1 MNREANAPQWNKDNS
16 VALENQGTRLD
27 IVEKVTGRAK
37 YATDH
42 YPPNLLWAAYIRCP
56 YGKARL
62 KSSDEATAKKVA
74 GVLEVVI
81 DKKAGRY
88 PGDRLGFVCAES
100 RQALEEALAALD
112 LRFDVDRPATSLD
125 AEKKPLEELAAPDN
139 AAAAEA
145 ALASAAQVVEQTYET
160 QVQVHCCLEPHAILV
175 DYREGEATGFVST
188 QATFAC
194 RGQLAE
200 ALQLPPNKVQVHCEY
215 VGGGFGSKFGIGPEG
230 ALAARMS
237 RKHRRP
243 CRVVC
248 DRKAEMTDTG
258 MRPGS
263 MQYMKIGI
271 DGQGKLVGGRVHT
284 WGSVGP
290 TGGGGGVRNPSRY
303 RFGTVARSH
312 QDVNLN
318 SGFPAAMRAP
328 GHPQAMFAI
337 EMMMDE
343 LAAKAQMD
351 PVEFRLRNDENATR
365 REMLKVGAEMIGW
378 KDRKPDGTSPGPIKR
393 GFGVGVADWGNGRGE
408 ATVTVNIYRD
418 GTVEALSG
426 SQDIGTGFRT
436 LLADCVRSQ
445 IGEIPRKL
453 VVARVGDST
462 LPPGPASGGSVTS
475 RLVAPKAFN
484 AAEQAKQALFKL
496 VAGEWGLSDAS
507 GLKVADGQIVAGDKS
522 IAWDKACKLISG
534 DRISVTSSEDGPFW
548 KQPTESEAVQFVD
561 LTVDVETGII
571 RVKRIVALQE
581 VGLPVNRSALENQIT
596 GAVIQGL
603 SFCLFEDRILNRQ
616 NGAMVNANMDFYK
629 IAGPMDVPE
638 IVPVIWRSRPDSGVN
653 SVGEPP
659 VIPTPG
665 AIGCAVA
672 NAIGR
677 RVRTMPITPAR
688 VLEALSRDGGVA

>member
-1 MNREANAPQWNKDNS
+1 MSLNAPKWRKDNA
-16 VALENQGTRLD
+16 VALENEGTRLD

-42 YPPNLLWAAYIRCP
+42 YPANLIWAAYVRCP

-62 KSSDEATAKKVA
+62 RSVDEAAARQVK
-74 GVLEVVI
+74 GVLEVQI
-81 DKKAGRY
+81 DKRAGRY
-88 PGDRLGFVCAES
+88 PGDRLGHVCGDS
-100 RQALEEALAALD
+100 RSAVEAALRALAMK
-112 LRFDVDRPATSLD
+112 FEIDRPATRLEVE
-125 AEKKPLEELAAPDN
+125 ARPLEEVPPPGN
-139 AAAAEA
+139 AAAADT
-145 ALASAAQVVEQTYET
+145 ALASAAHVVERTYQT
-160 QVQVHCCLEPHAILV
+160 QVQVHCSLEPHAIVV
-175 DYREGEATGFVST
+175 DCRDDSATAHVST
-188 QATFAC
+188 QANFAC
-194 RGQLAE
+194 RAQLAE
-200 ALQLPPNKVQVHCEY
+200 ALKLPPNRVQVHCEY

-237 RKHRRP
+237 RKFNRP

-248 DRKAEMTDTG
+248 DRREEMTDTG

-271 DGQGKLVGGRVHT
+271 DGQGKLLGGRVHT

-303 RFGTVARSH
+303 RFGTIARSH
-312 QDVNLN
+312 EDVNLN

-328 GHPQAMFAI
+328 GHPQALFAI
-337 EMMMDE
+337 ELMMDE
-343 LAAKAQMD
+343 LAGKGGID
-351 PVEFRLRNDENATR
+351 PVEFRLRNDDNATR
-365 REMLKVGAEMIGW
+365 REMLQVGAELIGW
-378 KDRKPDGTSPGPIKR
+378 KDRRPDGTSPGPIKR

-426 SQDIGTGFRT
+426 AQDIGTGFRT

-445 IGEIPRKL
+445 IGDIPRKL
-453 VVARVGDST
+453 VVARVGDSS

-475 RLVAPKAFN
+475 RFVAPKAFN
-484 AAEQAKQALFKL
+484 AALQARQVLLKL
-496 VAGEWGLSDAS
+496 VSVEWGGVDPATLRVTAGEVTST
-507 GLKVADGQIVAGDKS
+507 DGRS
-522 IAWDKACKLISG
+522 MSWEKACKLISG
-534 DRISVTSSEDGPFW
+534 DRLTITTSEDGPFW
-548 KQPTESEAVQFVD
+548 KAPTGSEAVQFVD
-561 LTVDVETGII
+561 LTVDVETGIV
-571 RVKRIVALQE
+571 RVRRIVALQE

-596 GAVIQGL
+596 GGVIQGL

-616 NGAMVNANMDFYK
+616 TGAPVNANMDFYK
-629 IAGPMDVPE
+629 IAGSMDIPE
-638 IVPVIWRSRPDSGVN
+638 ITTVLWRSREDSGVN

-665 AIGCAVA
+665 AIACAVA

-677 RVRTMPITPAR
+677 RVTTMPLTPAKI
-688 VLEALSRDGGVA
+688 LAALARDGGVA

>member
-1 MNREANAPQWNKDNS
+1 MSAEPKSPWRKDNA
-16 VALENQGTRLD
+16 VALENEGTRLD
-27 IVEKVTGRAK
+27 VVEKVTGKAK

-42 YPPNLLWAAYIRCP
+42 YPPNMLWAAYVRCP

-62 KSSDEATAKKVA
+62 RSADEAAAKQVP
-74 GVLEVVI
+74 GVLEVQVE
-81 DKKAGRY
+81 KKAGRY
-88 PGDRLGFVCAES
+88 PGDRIGHVCAES
-100 RQALEEALAALD
+100 HKALSDALAALAPT
-112 LRFDVDRPATSLD
+112 FEIDRPATSLD
-125 AEKKPLEELAAPDN
+125 GEKKPLEEIPTAEN
-139 AAAAEA
+139 ASAAEA
-145 ALASAAQVVEQTYET
+145 ALKSAAHVVEQTYET
-160 QVQVHCCLEPHAILV
+160 QVQVHCSLEPHAILV
-175 DYREGEATGFVST
+175 DCREGEATAFVST
-188 QATFAC
+188 QANFAC

-200 ALQLPPNKVQVHCEY
+200 ALKLPPNKVQVHCEY

-230 ALAARMS
+230 ALAAKMS
-237 RKHRRP
+237 QKYSRP
-243 CRVVC
+243 CRVAC
-248 DRKAEMTDTG
+248 NRKEELTDTG

-263 MQYMKIGI
+263 IQYMKIGV
-271 DGQGKLVGGRVHT
+271 DGEGKLVGGRVHS

-303 RFGTVARSH
+303 RFGAVAKSH

-328 GHPQAMFAI
+328 GHPQAMFAV

-343 LAAKAQMD
+343 LAAKAGLD
-351 PVEFRLRNDENATR
+351 PVEFRLQNDENANR
-365 REMLKVGAEMIGW
+365 REMLKAGAEMIGW
-378 KDRKPDGTSPGPIKR
+378 KDRKPDGASSGPIKR

-408 ATVTVNIYRD
+408 ATVAVNIYRD

-426 SQDIGTGFRT
+426 AQDIGTGFRT

-445 IGEIPRKL
+445 IGAIPRKL

-475 RLVAPKAFN
+475 RFVAPKAFN

-496 VAGEWGLSDAS
+496 VAAEWSLADTSS
-507 GLKVADGQIVAGDKS
+507 LRVVDGQILDGGRS
-522 IAWDKACKLISG
+522 MPWEKACKLIAG
-534 DRISVTSSEDGPFW
+534 DRISITTSEDGPFW
-548 KQPTESEAVQFVD
+548 KEPTQSEAVQFVD
-561 LTVDVETGII
+561 LTVDVETGIV
-571 RVKRIVALQE
+571 RVKRIIALQE

-603 SFCLFEDRILNRQ
+603 SFCLFENRILNRQ
-616 NGAMVNANMDFYK
+616 TGAMVNANMDFYK
-629 IAGPMDVPE
+629 IAGPLDVPE
-638 IVPVIWRSRPDSGVN
+638 IVPVLWRSREDAGVN

-688 VLEALSRDGGVA
+688 VLEALSRDGGEA